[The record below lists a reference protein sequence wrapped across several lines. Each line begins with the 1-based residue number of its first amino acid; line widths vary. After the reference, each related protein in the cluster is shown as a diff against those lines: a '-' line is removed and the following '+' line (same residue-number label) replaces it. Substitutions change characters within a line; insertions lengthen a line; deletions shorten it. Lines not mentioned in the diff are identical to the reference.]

1 MQASTSLGAPL
12 PNLPTKIILKRL
24 EKLTSPDMTLY
35 RSGQV
40 TLVRETLRMMRSD
53 LEAREHI
60 RGLICPYWGKST
72 GIKQDKCEVDDDDDI
87 RWKCFPMLG
96 P

>member
-12 PNLPTKIILKRL
+12 NLPTKIILKRL
-24 EKLTSPDMTLY
+24 EKLTSPDMILY
-35 RSGQV
+35 NELG
-40 TLVRETLRMMRSD
+40 EGTLRMMRSD
-53 LEAREHI
+53 LEATEHI
-60 RGLICPYWGKST
+60 KGLICPYWGKST

-87 RWKCFPMLG
+87 RWKCFSVLG